1 MERCVGSEVPASVTE
16 KSKDRTEVLVTSCLA
31 SELCSLEST
40 PLRLAPMNHRWGSIS
55 FVRREEEGKGN
66 WD

>member
-1 MERCVGSEVPASVTE
+1 MGSEVSAFMTE

-31 SELCSLEST
+31 SELCSLEPT
-40 PLRLAPMNHRWGSIS
+40 PLRLAPMNHRCGSIS
-55 FVRREEEGKGN
+55 FVRREEERKGN